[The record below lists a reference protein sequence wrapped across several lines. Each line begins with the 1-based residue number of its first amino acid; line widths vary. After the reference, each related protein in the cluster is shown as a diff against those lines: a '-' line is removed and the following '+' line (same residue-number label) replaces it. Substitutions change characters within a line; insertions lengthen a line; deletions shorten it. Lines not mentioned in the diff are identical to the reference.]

1 MNFETVLLYNLEE
14 GEKARKVQ
22 MTLLKMK
29 VKIRKVAK
37 EQYLEPVGFLA
48 GNKEIGSSGE
58 IYEGEGFAE
67 EMLVMKGFTSGRIDL
82 LLREFRK
89 AGIGRINLKAIV
101 TEHNQNWNSMELY
114 QELKAEHE
122 MMHAKKEQ

>member
-1 MNFETVLLYNLEE
+1 MNFETVLLYNLDE
-14 GEKARKVQ
+14 GEKARKIKMV
-22 MTLLKMK
+22 LLKMK
-29 VKIRKVAK
+29 VKVRKVSK

-48 GNKEIGSSGE
+48 GNKEMVSSGE
-58 IYEGEGFAE
+58 IYEGEGFSE

-89 AGIGRINLKAIV
+89 AGIEKINLKAIV
-101 TEHNQNWNSMELY
+101 TEYNQKWNSIELY

>member
-37 EQYLEPVGFLA
+37 EQYLEPVGFLV

>member
-14 GEKARKVQ
+14 GEKARKVK
-22 MTLLKMK
+22 MVLLKMK
-29 VKIRKVAK
+29 VKIRKVSR
-37 EQYLEPVGFLA
+37 EQYLEPIGFLA
-48 GNKEIGSSGE
+48 GDKEIKSCE
-58 IYEGEGFAE
+58 EVYEGENFSE
-67 EMLVMKGFTSGRIDL
+67 EMLVMKGFTSSRIDL

-101 TEHNQNWNSMELY
+101 TEHNQNWNSIELY
-114 QELKAEHE
+114 RELKAEHE

>member
-1 MNFETVLLYNLEE
+1 MNFETVLLYNLDE
-14 GEKARKVQ
+14 GEKARKIKMV
-22 MTLLKMK
+22 LLKMK
-29 VKIRKVAK
+29 VKVRKVSK

-48 GNKEIGSSGE
+48 GNKEMVSSGE
-58 IYEGEGFAE
+58 IYEGEGFSE

-89 AGIGRINLKAIV
+89 TGIEKINLKAIV
-101 TEHNQNWNSMELY
+101 TEYNQKWNSIELY